1 MCIHGLLHSTTPG
14 PQHGIC
20 DVTIKSPWPGRVLIL
35 RINANLVRFLSFPR
49 PWTPKAPLCTK
60 TRQSTGPQSGTVPSP
75 WSLFWILGPPSLW
88 VAVRPVQSKQGLKPL
103 ALLWRCPWLLHQE
116 RQWQGTRAASTERLA
131 SCSTRAAPRA
141 LPRRIP
147 KNRLR

>member
-1 MCIHGLLHSTTPG
+1 MDTEAELFARKQGR
-14 PQHGIC
+14 PQDRNLALC
-20 DVTIKSPWPGRVLIL
+20 PPPGR
-35 RINANLVRFLSFPR
+35 LS
-49 PWTPKAPLCTK
+49 
-60 TRQSTGPQSGTVPSP
+60 G
-75 WSLFWILGPPSLW
+75 SLAPPSLW

-141 LPRRIP
+141 LPRRRP
-147 KNRLR
+147 QNRLR